1 MKFIYSVFIGVATAL
16 SATLIHQTLP
26 PFGAIAAIVA
36 SYIAIW
42 WVGRYTGK
50 RLYKFLALMS
60 WLAVIAKAGS
70 FGVGNE
76 LLIQGDNPGSAL
88 LTLGFIAG
96 IFAVARRP

>member
-1 MKFIYSVFIGVATAL
+1 MNFVYAIFIGVASAS

-26 PFGAIAAIVA
+26 PFGAIGGIVG
-36 SYIAIW
+36 SHIAIW

-50 RLYKFLALMS
+50 RLYKFFALIS

>member
-1 MKFIYSVFIGVATAL
+1 MKFVYAVFIGVATAA

-26 PFGAIAAIVA
+26 PLGAIVGIVG

-50 RLYKFLALMS
+50 RHYKFFALMS

-88 LTLGFIAG
+88 LALGFIAG

>member
-26 PFGAIAAIVA
+26 PFGSIAAIVA

-76 LLIQGDNPGSAL
+76 LLIQGDNSGSAL